1 MFDLQHYAPSHLS
14 SAIQHTTLRM
24 PSNLTHPFYPHSPF
38 PSLPHRNHLPPQTA
52 TNHTA
57 LITGASAGI
66 GASTA
71 LLFSR
76 AGTNVVLVA
85 RRADKLAEVK
95 AKCLEAL
102 KTSPAGEKGRVVVIE
117 ADMQERKSLDGVVG
131 KLEGLE
137 VDL

>member
-1 MFDLQHYAPSHLS
+1 MPPLPAPPAFSLHR
-14 SAIQHTTLRM
+14 APQNQVATRPFTLIRANAN
-24 PSNLTHPFYPHSPF
+24 PL
-38 PSLPHRNHLPPQTA
+38 
-52 TNHTA
+52 A

-71 LLFSR
+71 QLFAR

-102 KTSPAGEKGRVVVIE
+102 KGSPAGDKGKVVVIE
-117 ADMQERKSLDGVVG
+117 ADMQDRKSLDGVVG

-137 VDL
+137 VD